1 MRFPKNALNV
11 LSFGDVLPFFLKPVD
26 AQTKR
31 LKRSIRRIL
40 VSILNPFDRE
50 FIFII
55 KKLIITINASGLKAA
70 AY

>member
-31 LKRSIRRIL
+31 LKRYIGRIV

-50 FIFII
+50 FIFSI
-55 KKLIITINASGLKAA
+55 KKPITTINASGLKSI